1 MMIMYGRYKFTEFTA
16 QFIDYIRTAVLGYSH
31 EKFGEEILLN
41 SQSTSF
47 YLCTTKRRNHI
58 YIDTLRKM
66 FLVEYNAY
74 LFGKKQEKMAELL
87 DAAINQGIVS
97 GKIYSTRKNGCANNK
112 TKPQKT
118 TLKRI
123 FKTNNKLNSSINPQQ
138 LCIPITIYTIKKC
151 VIDAS
156 IVNKEGSTE
165 NERNKIAD
173 TIFDEENF
181 PADLR
186 YVSIEYESLAYAEKN
201 RVDKYISDRIDQ
213 IFARIIDKEHAEY
226 PEELLYSEYWLYGM
240 YLMHRTVEIP
250 IDLQRYINRL
260 YWNDENKTDWDGI
273 FYKLRANEIIKKL
286 YKYESDDFVYFKDE
300 ESPISKNNF
309 PIFVYKYAP
318 IHFEKKETDTS
329 YCKESLM
336 ASTPNRYNGMG
347 KITLIHLYMSLYAY
361 FVQNGENE
369 QSAFEHT
376 GQKLAAY
383 GVDCLPFN
391 NPMLELYSLPQNPDI
406 DLTSEATREFH
417 SAIIRYFQNTELD
430 EKKDADIIQ
439 FSKNHIQ
446 SPYVFMKAI
455 SFDFEIIKELN
466 NSLAVEL
473 RDELQSTVK
482 KFKIKN
488 KL

>member
-1 MMIMYGRYKFTEFTA
+1 M
-16 QFIDYIRTAVLGYSH
+16 
-31 EKFGEEILLN
+31 
-41 SQSTSF
+41 
-47 YLCTTKRRNHI
+47 
-58 YIDTLRKM
+58 
-66 FLVEYNAY
+66 
-74 LFGKKQEKMAELL
+74 
-87 DAAINQGIVS
+87 
-97 GKIYSTRKNGCANNK
+97 
-112 TKPQKT
+112 
-118 TLKRI
+118 
-123 FKTNNKLNSSINPQQ
+123 
-138 LCIPITIYTIKKC
+138 
-151 VIDAS
+151 
-156 IVNKEGSTE
+156 
-165 NERNKIAD
+165 
-173 TIFDEENF
+173 
-181 PADLR
+181 
-186 YVSIEYESLAYAEKN
+186 
-201 RVDKYISDRIDQ
+201 
-213 IFARIIDKEHAEY
+213 
-226 PEELLYSEYWLYGM
+226 
-240 YLMHRTVEIP
+240 
-250 IDLQRYINRL
+250 
-260 YWNDENKTDWDGI
+260 
-273 FYKLRANEIIKKL
+273 
-286 YKYESDDFVYFKDE
+286 
-300 ESPISKNNF
+300 
-309 PIFVYKYAP
+309 YKYAP
-318 IHFEKKETDTS
+318 VHIEKKETDTS

-391 NPMLELYSLPQNPDI
+391 NPMLGLYSLPQNPDI

-439 FSKNHIQ
+439 FSMNHIQ

-466 NSLAVEL
+466 NALAVEL